1 MKKIITLTETELIGV
16 VNRIAE
22 EINLSDYEREDF
34 IDVFFQSF
42 RSWISKELGEEFS
55 KYPMSWLLKR
65 YGQKFVEEKELI
77 HRGSRDTFD
86 TSSYSLE
93 HYGRELVKRAHYTLP
108 SLYKNEK
115 FTDKYKKV
123 IPQFIEMLN
132 LPSFVTLELIED
144 RVNNVNVIYHI
155 NFEEWM
161 KYPEEYKLNTWNIFN
176 NFKKLFE
183 NFAGVE
189 FGNPAHG
196 EVLMTHNSSW
206 KDEVPQKWI
215 KTDLNKVVKKA
226 IRGIEDS
233 KILHSIR
240 FGASENGGRI
250 ELVFKNDWGIGYDR
264 KSEFTKKVEDVVKS
278 LGYGP
283 NLDVRRV

>member
-1 MKKIITLTETELIGV
+1 MKKIVKLTESELIGV
-16 VNRIAE
+16 VKRIAE
-22 EINLSDYEREDF
+22 EIDLSDYEREDF

-65 YGQKFVEEKELI
+65 YGQKFAEEKQLI

-86 TSSYSLE
+86 TSYYSLE
-93 HYGRELVKRAHYTLP
+93 HYGKELVKRAHYTLP

-123 IPQFIEMLN
+123 IPHFVEMLN
-132 LPSFVTLELIED
+132 LPSFVSLEFIEN
-144 RVNNVNVIYHI
+144 RVNSVTVVFHV

-161 KYPEEYKLNTWNIFN
+161 KYPEEYKLNTWTIFEN
-176 NFKKLFE
+176 LKKLFI

-196 EVLMTHNSSW
+196 EVSITHNSYW
-206 KDEVPQKWI
+206 KDEAPQKWV
-215 KTDLNKVVKKA
+215 KTDLNKIIKKS
-226 IRGIEDS
+226 IREIEDS

-240 FGASENGGRI
+240 FKASDNGGDI
-250 ELVFKNDWGIGYDR
+250 ELVFKDDWGIGYDR
-264 KSEFTKKVEDVVKS
+264 KSEFTRKAQDVVKS
-278 LGYGP
+278 LNYGP
-283 NLDVRRV
+283 NLKVRRV